1 MKTTVGCQ
9 NVWIVFSVLATSVL
23 KCIHKILIIIATQ
36 FMLLTIWLHRITQCT
51 QSRIANPPLLLQL
64 RRAVTMVVWL
74 HETITHMY
82 SVTCALPFIW
92 TPTYPAEAQKCMSSL
107 LCVSAQWTTTEFT
120 LPQCVDISRASWGAN
135 HKLQQYL
142 LIRLLHDLTHTY
154 IELASTVTN
163 WPRPVLGLRNWGI
176 GTDRTVYHYHTAW

>member
-1 MKTTVGCQ
+1 MARKTLFSQWVETLARTLKTTIQ
-9 NVWIVFSVLATSVL
+9 TFRQHTVFFISEDSCRLSKRLNCFQFSGYFCAQV
-23 KCIHKILIIIATQ
+23 HTQ
-36 FMLLTIWLHRITQCT
+36 DFDHHSYTVHVLTIWLHRITQCT

-107 LCVSAQWTTTEFT
+107 LCVSAQ
-120 LPQCVDISRASWGAN
+120 
-135 HKLQQYL
+135 
-142 LIRLLHDLTHTY
+142 
-154 IELASTVTN
+154 
-163 WPRPVLGLRNWGI
+163 
-176 GTDRTVYHYHTAW
+176 